1 MAMTN
6 PKTRCKERMGILM
19 HRKGRRSL
27 SIYLYIYICICV
39 VCMRM
44 CVCVCACVRV
54 VALVV
59 AFEWSES
66 SFEEEDGT

>member
-1 MAMTN
+1 M
-6 PKTRCKERMGILM
+6 
-19 HRKGRRSL
+19 
-27 SIYLYIYICICV
+27 YLCCV
-39 VCMRM
+39 YVYV